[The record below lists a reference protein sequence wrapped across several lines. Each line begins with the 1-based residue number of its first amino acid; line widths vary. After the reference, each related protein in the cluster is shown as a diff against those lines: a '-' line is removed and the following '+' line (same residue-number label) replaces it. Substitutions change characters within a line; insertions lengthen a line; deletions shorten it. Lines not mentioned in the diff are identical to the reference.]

1 MGIIKQLFL
10 PNQYV
15 NSIYEIDFDKLKQLN
30 IKGIITDLD

>member
-15 NSIYEIDFDKLKQLN
+15 NSIYEIDFDKL
-30 IKGIITDLD
+30 